1 MDLVN
6 SAIAHWPFLAAAL
19 IFAMAGQV
27 VKATFF
33 TKANIRKYKKDGP
46 AWLGEMLWWGRK
58 TLPMHPVGL
67 GVVMGLV
74 PGMPVGPGIETAAAT
89 VLYFAFAGLCSTWA
103 FSVIKQLAKK
113 KGIDLDLPGDTST
126 TPPPPA
132 GG

>member
-1 MDLVN
+1 MDMASL
-6 SAIAHWPFLAAAL
+6 IAHWPFMAAAL

-27 VKATFF
+27 AKATFF
-33 TKANIRKYKKDGP
+33 TKANVRKYKGSKP
-46 AWLGEMLWWGRK
+46 WLGETLWWGRK

-67 GVVMGLV
+67 GVAMGLV
-74 PGMPVGPGIETAAAT
+74 PGMPVGPGIETPAAT

-113 KGIDLDLPGDTST
+113 KGIDLDLPTAT
-126 TPPPPA
+126 TPPPPPPPA